1 MSCQVVGLMA
11 KYIAQ
16 IIVTGAQIVGRAFVR
31 AVRQELQASQAAARA
46 RSNAP
51 GAASAGVA
59 AKDAVTGMTVQEA
72 RQILNLD
79 KSGDIERIQ
88 KNFQH
93 LFEINDKSKGGS
105 FYLQSK
111 VVRAKER
118 LDQEIQEPQ
127 EETQKKSEKDEPKD
141 ESSQSHKSSSSN
153 S

>member
-1 MSCQVVGLMA
+1 MA

-31 AVRQELQASQAAARA
+31 AVRQELQASQTAARA
-46 RSNAP
+46 RSSAP
-51 GAASAGVA
+51 GSSSAGSA

-72 RQILNLD
+72 KQILNIE
-79 KSGDIERIQ
+79 SGAEIEQIQ
-88 KNFQH
+88 NNFQH

-118 LDQEIQEPQ
+118 LDQEIQESQQ
-127 EETQKKSEKDEPKD
+127 ETSQKSEKDTKKSESN
-141 ESSQSHKSSSSN
+141 ESSQPKS
-153 S
+153 